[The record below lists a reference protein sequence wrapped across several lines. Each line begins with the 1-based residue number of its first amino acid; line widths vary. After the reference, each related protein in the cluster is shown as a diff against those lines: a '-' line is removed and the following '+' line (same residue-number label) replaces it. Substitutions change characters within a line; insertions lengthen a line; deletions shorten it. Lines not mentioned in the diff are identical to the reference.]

1 MPTVSV
7 YDLNRQPVGEYEL
20 SEVVFGVRPNE
31 GLMWDVL
38 KAQLASRRR
47 GTHQAKTRGEVAG
60 STRKLY
66 RQKGTGRARHG
77 AIRAPIFVG
86 GGKALGPRPRDYAYR
101 PPRKMRLGAM
111 RSALSLRLQ
120 EDALLVLDSFEMEEI
135 KTKRAAEVL
144 SRLGA
149 MPSALVVDAADNETL
164 RKSVRNLPDHT
175 FLPPEGVNLYDV
187 LRHRR
192 LVLTRRALQALEARF
207 GA

>member
-1 MPTVSV
+1 MPSVSV
-7 YDLNRQPVGEYEL
+7 YDLNRQPVGECEL
-20 SEVVFGVRPNE
+20 SEAVFGVRPNE

-47 GTHQAKTRGEVAG
+47 GTHKAKTRGEVAG

-77 AIRAPIFVG
+77 SIRAPIFVG
-86 GGKALGPRPRDYAYR
+86 GGKALGPRPRDYGYR

-120 EDALLVLDSFEMEEI
+120 EGGLIVLDAFELEQI

-144 SRLGA
+144 ARLGA
-149 MPSALVVDAADNETL
+149 MPSALVVDAAENETL
-164 RKSVRNLPDHT
+164 RKSVRNLPSHG

-187 LRHRR
+187 LRHQH
-192 LVLTRRALQALEARF
+192 LVLTRRALEALEARF

>member
-1 MPTVSV
+1 MPTVPV
-7 YDLNRQPVGEYEL
+7 YDLTRQQVGEREL
-20 SEVVFGVRPNE
+20 SDAVFGVRPNE

-47 GTHQAKTRGEVAG
+47 GTHKAKTRGEVSG

-77 AIRAPIFVG
+77 SIRAPIFVG

-111 RSALSLRLQ
+111 RSALSLRLA
-120 EDALLVLDSFEMEEI
+120 EGSLVVVRDFALEEI
-135 KTKRAAEVL
+135 KTKRAAQAL
-144 SRLGA
+144 QALQA

-164 RKSVRNLPDHT
+164 RKSVRNLPDHA

-187 LRHRR
+187 LRHQH
-192 LVLTRRALQALEARF
+192 LVVTERALEALEARF